1 MNTGIMGNDLLGL
14 YRIHVTPMKIVDEL
28 RNILIIMNI
37 PKIKPIIRSILKDAS
52 DVTKLLRLK
61 ESLNLKDIGINK
73 YFYTSICNITY

>member
-1 MNTGIMGNDLLGL
+1 MGNDLLGL

>member
-1 MNTGIMGNDLLGL
+1 MGNDLLGL

-73 YFYTSICNITY
+73 YFYTSICNINY

>member
-1 MNTGIMGNDLLGL
+1 MGNDLLGL

-37 PKIKPIIRSILKDAS
+37 PKIKPIIRSIFKDAS